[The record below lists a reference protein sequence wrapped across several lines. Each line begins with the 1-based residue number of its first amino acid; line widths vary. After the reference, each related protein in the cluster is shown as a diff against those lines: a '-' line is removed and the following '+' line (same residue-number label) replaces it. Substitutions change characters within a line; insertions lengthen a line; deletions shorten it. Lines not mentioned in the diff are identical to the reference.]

1 MSQWSIQYF
10 KLFWV
15 WVSEWVSD
23 YSLMLNQQ
31 FYSYIMAIASYIRL
45 NGDDVSK

>member
-1 MSQWSIQYF
+1 MVNSILQVV
-10 KLFWV
+10 LGV
-15 WVSEWVSD
+15 SEWVSEWVGD

-31 FYSYIMAIASYIRL
+31 FYSYIMAITSYIRL